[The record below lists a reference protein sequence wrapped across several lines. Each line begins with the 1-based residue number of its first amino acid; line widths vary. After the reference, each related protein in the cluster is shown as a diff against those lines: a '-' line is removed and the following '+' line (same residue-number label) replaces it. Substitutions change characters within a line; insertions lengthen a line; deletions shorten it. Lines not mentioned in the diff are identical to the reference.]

1 VAYWAHIVGFGAGIV
16 LIFPFLI
23 GRRAPARQTVDG

>member
-1 VAYWAHIVGFGAGIV
+1 M

-23 GRRAPARQTVDG
+23 GVFISYFV